1 MVKQATETD
10 QPFIDYYQILH
21 LHAEA
26 DAPMVDQAYWHLARI
41 YNAAIRSDSSAKTKL
56 EELNEAYSV
65 LRSPGL
71 RRKYDQARNAVPSEG
86 ALPDSLEQEQEELPL
101 AVMAK
106 QRPKPRKQAGA
117 KPARRR
123 WLSIQHLSIPP
134 WQSVVGALVIVVLAG
149 AALATGAEPAWIV
162 GLVIVGIAFTLV
174 PLVRKL
180 PRLTALPSPTLH
192 LPTIRAPRLPNSP
205 ATRPGLNP
213 DTLRQSTE
221 AMRNRW
227 RAGTEGLSM
236 SDPTEPPRQEDPP
249 TGDGPATGAAHDG
262 PPTADGPATGAPHDG
277 PVPRP

>member
-1 MVKQATETD
+1 MFKQATETD
-10 QPFIDYYQILH
+10 QRFVDYYQTLH

-41 YNAAIRSDSSAKTKL
+41 YNAAIRSDSSAKAKL

-71 RRKYDQARNAVPSEG
+71 RRKYDQVRNAVLSG
-86 ALPDSLEQEQEELPL
+86 AELPESLEQEQEQEELPL

-106 QRPKPRKQAGA
+106 QRPKPRKQSEQ
-117 KPARRR
+117 KPARRLR
-123 WLSIQHLSIPP
+123 LSMQHLSIPP
-134 WQSVVGALVIVVLAG
+134 WQSIVGALVMVVLAG

-174 PLVRKL
+174 PLIRKL

-205 ATRPGLNP
+205 ATGPGINP
-213 DTLRQSTE
+213 DTLRESTE

-227 RAGTEGLSM
+227 RAGTAGLSM
-236 SDPTEPPRQEDPP
+236 SDPTEPPRQDEPTTEAPP
-249 TGDGPATGAAHDG
+249 DDAA
-262 PPTADGPATGAPHDG
+262 PQP
-277 PVPRP
+277 